1 MRRPFLIFL
10 GAVLLPGLLLGG
22 LAWRS
27 VQAQEAVQLQDR
39 LRLIHAAAE
48 RLAQALSTRLDEH
61 QREFS
66 LRVESLLGKQ
76 SPRTLASAFDD
87 QIRQH
92 WSLAQ
97 LGFAVSLAGD
107 LLAPLIQSRPEAR
120 HFVFSNND
128 FLCNRSSLQLFAVTP
143 KGKIDLSDPGFQS
156 PIPTTPPP
164 SSANPT
170 PPAAA
175 VPDSDRVRRLAQW
188 IGDAQEGV
196 LSRFVDDQLAVWV
209 WYRTPREPELVFG
222 AQLSLASLRGDLTQ
236 RVESTPIPVPG
247 ISLALLDDRGR
258 LVARTPSPEP
268 PHPIDLSRSLAT
280 ASPGPGLPGWHV
292 AAFISDPAAF
302 RTDSLRLR
310 RTLALVIVLLVAAI
324 AIGGFLVVTGARR
337 QLELARRR
345 TDFVSGVSHELRT
358 PLTSIHLFAEMLA
371 EDRITDPEKRRHHL
385 RIIRAEA
392 GRLHRLIGGI
402 LDFAR
407 HERGETPLH
416 PQRLDLADLVAGVA
430 ATFSPHL
437 ARLDVTLH
445 QDFPAQPVE
454 VLGDPDALA
463 QLVNNLIS
471 NASKY
476 AAGGGEITLR
486 LRQHAARATLEVLD
500 RGPGVP
506 ESCRERVFE
515 EFFRTEDARAGGEP
529 GVGLGLTLARRIARA
544 HQGELTCHPRPGGG
558 ACFRLELPTPP

>member
-1 MRRPFLIFL
+1 MRRPLLIFL

-39 LRLIHAAAE
+39 LRLIHADAE
-48 RLAQALSTRLDEH
+48 RLAQSLSTRLDEH

-76 SPRTLASAFDD
+76 SPRSLASGFDD
-87 QIRQH
+87 HIRQH

-107 LLAPLIQSRPEAR
+107 LLSPLIQSRPEAR

-143 KGKIDLSDPGFQS
+143 KGKIDLSDPGF
-156 PIPTTPPP
+156 PTASAATPAP
-164 SSANPT
+164 
-170 PPAAA
+170 A
-175 VPDSDRVRRLAQW
+175 VPDSDRVRRFAQW

-222 AQLSLASLRGDLTQ
+222 AQLSLASLRDDLARNVQ
-236 RVESTPIPVPG
+236 STPLTMPG
-247 ISLALLDDRGR
+247 VCLALLDDRGR

-268 PHPIDLSRSLAT
+268 PLPVDLSRSLAT

-407 HERGETPLH
+407 HERGETPIH
-416 PQRLDLADLVAGVA
+416 PQRLDLADLAAGVA

-437 ARLDVTLH
+437 AGLDIVLH
-445 QDFPAQPVE
+445 QDLPDQPVE

-476 AAGGGEITLR
+476 AAAGREITLR
-486 LRQHAARATLEVLD
+486 LRQHAPRTTLEVLD

-506 ESCRERVFE
+506 EACRERVFE
-515 EFFRTEDARAGGEP
+515 EFFRTEHARAGGEP
-529 GVGLGLTLARRIARA
+529 GLGLGLTLARRIARA
-544 HQGELTCHPRPGGG
+544 HQGDLTCHPRPGGG
-558 ACFRLELPTPP
+558 TCFRLELPPAPP